1 MKNAK
6 TKKALSGIE
15 WAIAQAVGEPRHADE
30 FTCVEFMKAGGGDS
44 RASASSRLNRMVND
58 GMLTK
63 RSFSIDGSN
72 CTLYRKA

>member
-30 FTCVEFMKAGGGDS
+30 FTCAEFMKAGGGDS
-44 RASASSRLNRMVND
+44 RTSASSRLNRMVND

-63 RSFSIDGSN
+63 RSFSIDGSS